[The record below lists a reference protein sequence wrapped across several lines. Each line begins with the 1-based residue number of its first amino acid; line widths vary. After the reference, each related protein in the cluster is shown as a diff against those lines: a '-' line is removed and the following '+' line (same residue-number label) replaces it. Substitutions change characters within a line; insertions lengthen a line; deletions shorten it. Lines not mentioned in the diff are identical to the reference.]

1 MYCDLDN
8 FNLKD
13 ELNYIIDNAK
23 HCELID
29 YDLLENIFIKDF
41 DNNIITD
48 FIFDLNVN
56 SKKILAKFKI
66 LEYILNKRNIYYD
79 KYQSIIKYLIEK
91 KYYKKL
97 YNLFKNNKEIIIKL
111 HTAKLLKTLNYY
123 YNNDKFKKYYNKII
137 HKNNEKKLIPDS
149 FNIF

>member
-8 FNLKD
+8 YD
-13 ELNYIIDNAK
+13 LNEQLNNIIDNAK

-56 SKKILAKFKI
+56 SKKILSKLKI
-66 LEYILNKRNIYYD
+66 LEYIINKRNIYYD
-79 KYQSIIKYLIEK
+79 KYQSIMKYLIEK

-123 YNNDKFKKYYNKII
+123 NNNDKFKKYYNKMI
-137 HKNNEKKLIPDS
+137 HKNNENKLIPNS

>member
-8 FNLKD
+8 FDLKD
-13 ELNYIIDNAK
+13 ELNNIIDNAK

-29 YDLLENIFIKDF
+29 CDLLETIFIKDF
-41 DNNIITD
+41 DNNKITD

-56 SKKILAKFKI
+56 SKKILAKLKI
-66 LEYILNKRNIYYD
+66 LEFIINKRNIYYD
-79 KYQSIIKYLIEK
+79 KYQSIMKYLIEQ

-97 YNLFKNNKEIIIKL
+97 YNLFKNNKEVIIRS
-111 HTAKLLKTLNYY
+111 HTAKILKTLNYY
-123 YNNDKFKKYYNKII
+123 NNNVKFKKYYNKMI
-137 HKNNEKKLIPDS
+137 HKNNEKNLIPNS

>member
-13 ELNYIIDNAK
+13 ELNNIIDNAK
-23 HCELID
+23 HCQLID
-29 YDLLENIFIKDF
+29 YDLLEKIFIKDF

-56 SKKILAKFKI
+56 SKKILAKLQI
-66 LEYILNKRNIYYD
+66 LEYIINKRIIYYD
-79 KYQSIIKYLIEK
+79 KYQSIMKYLIEK
-91 KYYKKL
+91 KYYKNL
-97 YNLFKNNKEIIIKL
+97 YNLFKNNKEIIIKS

-123 YNNDKFKKYYNKII
+123 YNNDKFKKYYNKMI